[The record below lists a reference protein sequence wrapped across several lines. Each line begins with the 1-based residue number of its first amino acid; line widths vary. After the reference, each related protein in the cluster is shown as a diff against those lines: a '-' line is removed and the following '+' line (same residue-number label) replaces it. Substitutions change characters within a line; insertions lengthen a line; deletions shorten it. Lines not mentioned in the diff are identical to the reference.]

1 LDFHQKTLLS
11 DEFWIGF
18 AGLVLEEEFNA
29 EGFADISIAFGDP
42 QIYQDIQQRGGT
54 QPDYLMW
61 GADPNSPYYVVECKG
76 SQTSRATTFDQI
88 RRGLEQVPSIVF
100 GAGAR
105 QVVTLV
111 CATCMEEKRTTVF
124 VVDPPP
130 EQSDDGTGKAD
141 SEGVSERTGKW
152 SWRIPNAEAF
162 ARRTRMTQESSLLK
176 WAGQYEEAAKRD
188 HELEPWR
195 GRSRE
200 KLQNAPRVRMET
212 GVGTFVGTRNSA
224 FPELGSRNIQI
235 FTGIE
240 EELLAWLTDN
250 NPEAAR
256 EVALADRARFCT
268 ERETIRHESPF
279 RSISP
284 NGTCMIVEGL

>member
-11 DEFWIGF
+11 DEFGIGF

-29 EGFADISIAFGDP
+29 EEFADISIALGDP
-42 QIYQDIQQRGGT
+42 QIYQDIRQRGGA
-54 QPDYLMW
+54 QLDYLMW

-76 SQTSRATTFDQI
+76 SQTGRSTTFDQM

-105 QVVTLV
+105 QVMTLV
-111 CATCMEEKRTTVF
+111 CATCMEEKRTTIF

-130 EQSDDGTGKAD
+130 DQPDDDKRFNESDR
-141 SEGVSERTGKW
+141 VSERTGEW
-152 SWRIPNAEAF
+152 SWRIPNPEAF
-162 ARRTRMTQESSLLK
+162 ARRTWLTQESSLLK

-188 HELEPWR
+188 LELEPWR
-195 GRSRE
+195 ERSRE
-200 KLQNAPRVRMET
+200 TPQNAPRVRVQT
-212 GVGTFVGTRNSA
+212 DVGTFVGTRNSA
-224 FPELGSRNIQI
+224 FPELGPRNIQI

-240 EELLAWLTDN
+240 EELFGSLTEG
-250 NPEAAR
+250 NPRAR
-256 EVALADRARFCT
+256 EVAVNDQVRFRTDRRK
-268 ERETIRHESPF
+268 IRHESPF